1 MKLGVSERPKE
12 ATFDLTPMIDVLLLL
27 IVFFMMTSQFTRTQ
41 LMPVN
46 LPREEGERGAPT
58 SPSSMFIDMDATGG
72 LHVLGRPIRL
82 EEIGQVIGPARPG
95 ADAAALDLVVRAD
108 RSCPSAHLN
117 RLAEALARAGVRNW
131 KLATAPQ
138 GTRRPS
144 QGTGGAG

>member
-1 MKLGVSERPKE
+1 MKLPVGVRPKE

-46 LPREEGERGAPT
+46 MPREEGERGAPT
-58 SPSSMFIDMDATGG
+58 SPRSVFIDMDGSGG

-82 EEIGQVIGPARPG
+82 DEIGLVIGTGRPG
-95 ADAAALDLVVRAD
+95 SEAEPMDLVVRAD
-108 RSCPSAHLN
+108 RSCPAAHLN

-138 GTRRPS
+138 GKPAR
-144 QGTGGAG
+144 GGAG